1 MTCHVS
7 ARQMRLKCLNSM
19 VKEFDRKN
27 SQHMELMIQMTGE
40 VFLCLKD
47 SNGKARGLAYE
58 LLLSMARVFNDMKG
72 FFPIVLGALAA
83 KTAHMR
89 SAAVMALSRL
99 VFEFARN
106 DEVVQALLPS
116 ILQTVVL
123 LFEEKAR
130 ELIKSVVGFVRVAV
144 AAMSREQLEPVL
156 PELIAGLF
164 KNGRGK
170 DRFRAKIKI
179 ILKKLVRL
187 FGYEKVTPFVPQSD
201 SRLLT
206 HMRKLAER
214 AARRKAELQ
223 NSNADENVDEF
234 EAMMESDEE
243 DSDDGKTLMTGATAF
258 TKMTAMS
265 GRSLRTAAT
274 AKSTAKSQRSLMGS
288 VGALS
293 VGGKSLKSSKS
304 KANTD
309 EFGPLVLNVEKG
321 GEVLDML
328 DDNRMMKHVHFSERY
343 DGSDDDDDNDD
354 GMMEFDVNGKLVVHD
369 AVTTMNAKVED
380 PAIDGEEDD
389 DSENEQIKVGSKRR
403 RVSKFEN
410 AKEAKAILHA
420 KKNEEQRQKNQKER
434 ALGAAYK
441 AKKAGGD
448 VKKKGQQ
455 FEPYAYIPLERKNY
469 TKKFRGKA
477 VSQMATVVR
486 NSGNKRK
493 R

>member
-19 VKEFDRKN
+19 IKEFDKDN
-27 SQHMELMIQMTGE
+27 SQHMDLMIQMTGE

-47 SNGKARGLAYE
+47 SNGKARDLAYE
-58 LLLSMARVFNDMKG
+58 ILLSMARVFSDMNA
-72 FFPIVLGALAA
+72 FFPVVLGALAA

-99 VFEFARN
+99 VFEFSRH
-106 DEVVQALLPS
+106 DESVQALLPS
-116 ILQTVVL
+116 LLQTVVL
-123 LFEEKAR
+123 LFDEKAR

-144 AAMSREQLEPVL
+144 AAMSQEQLEPIL

-179 ILKKLVRL
+179 ILKKLVRI
-187 FGYEKVTPFVPQSD
+187 FGYEKITPFVPKSD

-214 AARRKAELQ
+214 AARRKAEFQ
-223 NSNADENVDEF
+223 NSNTGDEF
-234 EAMMESDEE
+234 QAMMESDEE
-243 DSDDGKTLMTGATAF
+243 DSDDGRTLMTGATGI
-258 TKMTAMS
+258 TKMTAVT
-265 GRSLRTAAT
+265 GKSLRTAAT
-274 AKSTAKSQRSLMGS
+274 KSQRSLVES
-288 VGALS
+288 AGALS
-293 VGGKSLKSSKS
+293 VGGKSQKSGRSKVS
-304 KANTD
+304 KND
-309 EFGPLVLNVEKG
+309 ESGPRVLNLEKD

-328 DDNRMMKHVHFSERY
+328 DNGGLMKHVHFSERY
-343 DGSDDDDDNDD
+343 AGSDDDDDSDD
-354 GMMEFDVNGKLVVHD
+354 GMMEFDANGRLVVHD
-369 AVTTMNAKVED
+369 AALMESEVVDSTVDDA
-380 PAIDGEEDD
+380 D
-389 DSENEQIKVGSKRR
+389 DSENDQIKSGAKRR
-403 RVSKFEN
+403 RVSKFES
-410 AKEAKAILHA
+410 AKEAKAMIHA
-420 KKNEEQRQKNQKER
+420 KKNEEQRRKNQKER

-477 VSQMATVVR
+477 ISQMATVVK

>member
-1 MTCHVS
+1 
-7 ARQMRLKCLNSM
+7 
-19 VKEFDRKN
+19 
-27 SQHMELMIQMTGE
+27 
-40 VFLCLKD
+40 
-47 SNGKARGLAYE
+47 
-58 LLLSMARVFNDMKG
+58 
-72 FFPIVLGALAA
+72 
-83 KTAHMR
+83 
-89 SAAVMALSRL
+89 
-99 VFEFARN
+99 
-106 DEVVQALLPS
+106 
-116 ILQTVVL
+116 
-123 LFEEKAR
+123 
-130 ELIKSVVGFVRVAV
+130 
-144 AAMSREQLEPVL
+144 
-156 PELIAGLF
+156 
-164 KNGRGK
+164 
-170 DRFRAKIKI
+170 
-179 ILKKLVRL
+179 
-187 FGYEKVTPFVPQSD
+187 
-201 SRLLT
+201 
-206 HMRKLAER
+206 
-214 AARRKAELQ
+214 
-223 NSNADENVDEF
+223 
-234 EAMMESDEE
+234 
-243 DSDDGKTLMTGATAF
+243 
-258 TKMTAMS
+258 
-265 GRSLRTAAT
+265 
-274 AKSTAKSQRSLMGS
+274 MGS

-309 EFGPLVLNVEKG
+309 EFGPRVLNVEKG